1 MKNENKISA
10 MYMYMFKFA
19 YTFFKDLK
27 ILIDINYAK
36 VRHYMAE
43 RLQIR
48 RNTPIIQS
56 INQSINQFSK
66 VKRCSYSMWPFSLPV
81 SF

>member
-1 MKNENKISA
+1 MKNENKVPA
-10 MYMYMFKFA
+10 MYMNMFKFA
-19 YTFFKDLK
+19 STFFKDFK

-48 RNTPIIQS
+48 RNTAIIQS
-56 INQSINQFSK
+56 INKSI
-66 VKRCSYSMWPFSLPV
+66 
-81 SF
+81 